1 MIVCPICQT
10 ENEDHATDCILC
22 GAPLPEPELAAA
34 PKTASPF
41 VTGEVGVFQQE
52 AASLEQVNDI
62 LGTLPTSGSTA
73 KAQVLDPML
82 STQNINLSSGAVPD
96 MSHVVS
102 PNEIQQTT
110 RPPEQTVPA
119 GTPQA
124 MPSPEVPPSGT
135 LCLVVYFQRKPAY
148 YLPVTYDELLIGRMD
163 PASNAYPDLDVT
175 PFDTELA
182 ISRKHCYLYREGN
195 EYYIYPISNSGTQVN
210 QEMID
215 IGTKR
220 RLREGD
226 VIILSG
232 RLAIRF
238 IRTP

>member
-1 MIVCPICQT
+1 MTVCPICQT
-10 ENEDHATDCILC
+10 ENDDLGKECILC
-22 GAPLPEPELAAA
+22 GAPLPEPEVQAA
-34 PKTASPF
+34 PKTSSPLS
-41 VTGEVGVFQQE
+41 TGEVSAFQQR
-52 AASLEQVNDI
+52 AAGDDVVQDI
-62 LGTLPTSGSTA
+62 LGTLPTSGSGANTPPP
-73 KAQVLDPML
+73 DPLL
-82 STQNINLSSGAVPD
+82 STQNINLSGGGVPD

-102 PNEIQQTT
+102 PNEVQQTT

-119 GTPQA
+119 SVPGA
-124 MPSPEVPPSGT
+124 MPTPEIPPSGT
-135 LCLVVYFQRKPAY
+135 LCLVVYFQRKPAF
-148 YLPVTYDELLIGRMD
+148 YLPVTYDELLIGRTD

-175 PFDTELA
+175 PYDTELA

-238 IRTP
+238 IRIP